1 MKASVALEAWLD
13 STEQRQVDVVRALD
27 VSKQLVSFWVT
38 GRGVPGLKKA
48 EALERLT
55 DGAVKVMDWREPAA
69 VADQGGKSRARAA
82 LISKALRLRSSL
94 STSRSSTSTSPSSRS
109 APRSSSSRTRTSKR
123 RRDDSR
129 PPSAH

>member
-1 MKASVALEAWLD
+1 MRDKQLPHPPRPRSRASVALEAWLD

-55 DGAVKVMDWREPAA
+55 DGAVKVMDWREPAD
-69 VADQGGKSRARAA
+69 VAAMRA
-82 LISKALRLRSSL
+82 SP
-94 STSRSSTSTSPSSRS
+94 STRPTAKPPRSTSPSRS
-109 APRSSSSRTRTSKR
+109 TR
-123 RRDDSR
+123 
-129 PPSAH
+129 

>member
-1 MKASVALEAWLD
+1 MKASVALESWLA

-38 GRGVPGLKKA
+38 GRGVPGLELA

-69 VADQGGKSRARAA
+69 MADQRGASSARIAAHVKLQRLKARGQRAR
-82 LISKALRLRSSL
+82 R
-94 STSRSSTSTSPSSRS
+94 TP
-109 APRSSSSRTRTSKR
+109 PRTKPTGTR
-123 RRDDSR
+123 
-129 PPSAH
+129 